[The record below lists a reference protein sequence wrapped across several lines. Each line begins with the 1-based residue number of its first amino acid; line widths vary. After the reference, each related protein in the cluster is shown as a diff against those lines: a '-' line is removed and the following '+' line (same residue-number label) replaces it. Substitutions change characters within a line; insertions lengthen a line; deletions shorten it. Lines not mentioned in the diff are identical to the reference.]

1 MTTNKEDGFIEI
13 EGAKV
18 YYQVEGEGEAL
29 VLIHAGVADSRMW
42 DGMVATLA
50 EQFRVIRYDLR
61 GFGQSKNMPAKFS
74 NVEDLVQILDHFG
87 VAEAFITGISYG
99 SSIALDFSLKY
110 PERMKKLVMGAPS
123 VAGTPPSATLEE
135 FWEAEEALVEAG
147 DLEAATELNLKLWVD
162 GPQRTPDEVD
172 PAVRQL
178 VHDMQLLA
186 FENETDDEVEVIR
199 YGPPFA
205 YERLAEISVPTLVI
219 VGALDLE
226 GKVALAKELD
236 KKIPKSELQ
245 IIDGAAHMVSMEK
258 PGEFLGAMIDF
269 LLNNVLA

>member
-1 MTTNKEDGFIEI
+1 MTTNKEAGFIKI

-61 GFGQSKNMPAKFS
+61 GFGQSKDMPARFS
-74 NVEDLVQILDHFG
+74 NVEDLAQILDHFG
-87 VAEAFITGISYG
+87 IKEAYITGISYG

-110 PERMKKLVMGAPS
+110 PERVKKLVMGAPS
-123 VAGTPPSATLEE
+123 VAGTPPSATLED

-186 FENETDDEVEVIR
+186 FENETEDEVEVVR
-199 YGPPFA
+199 YGPPYA
-205 YERLAEISVPTLVI
+205 NERLEEVSMLTLVI

-236 KKIPKSELQ
+236 EKIPNSMLQ
-245 IIDGAAHMVSMEK
+245 VIEGAAHMVSMEK
-258 PGEFLGAMIDF
+258 PGEFSEAMARFFKGD
-269 LLNNVLA
+269 